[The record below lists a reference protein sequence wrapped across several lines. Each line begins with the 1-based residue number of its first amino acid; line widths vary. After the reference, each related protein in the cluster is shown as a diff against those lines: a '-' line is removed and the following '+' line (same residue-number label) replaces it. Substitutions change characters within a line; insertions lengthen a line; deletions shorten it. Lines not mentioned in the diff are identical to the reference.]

1 LQSREALLKKYDP
14 VQVGYLSEQCIAVD
28 EDDNIVG
35 GVAKGDAHRADTCT
49 FLFPFSFFLQGNHPL
64 FTNVELNGGPGAVAA
79 AVRKVEHELGVVDL
93 SPEECRVMGRF
104 LYKAVMKDSLW
115 GEHELDYVVITR
127 DLSLS
132 RLTPNPSEV
141 SDVRLVDEQELAR
154 WVATEP
160 SSFSPW
166 FLLFYRLRYLSEWWS
181 KLDRIESYPVD
192 MNIVRMN

>member
-1 LQSREALLKKYDP
+1 MSSSME
-14 VQVGYLSEQCIAVD
+14 VQVLSQPPLGKLNRLAVCGFESRGMSCD
-28 EDDNIVG
+28 G
-35 GVAKGDAHRADTCT
+35 T
-49 FLFPFSFFLQGNHPL
+49 LSLQG
-64 FTNVELNGGPGAVAA
+64 T
-79 AVRKVEHELGVVDL
+79 
-93 SPEECRVMGRF
+93 
-104 LYKAVMKDSLW
+104 AVMKDSLW

-181 KLDRIESYPVD
+181 KLDHIESYPVD